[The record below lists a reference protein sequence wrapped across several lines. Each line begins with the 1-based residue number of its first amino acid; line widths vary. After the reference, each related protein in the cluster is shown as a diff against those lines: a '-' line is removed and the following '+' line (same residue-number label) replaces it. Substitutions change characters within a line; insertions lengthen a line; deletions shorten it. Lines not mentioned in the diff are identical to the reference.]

1 MIFTAAGSANHFTC
15 VDDDGAVVVT
25 FVRQQL
31 TDEDNIEQL
40 GEALFSLLEKDA
52 QLRIILDLSQLDYV
66 TSSVLGK
73 FITLHRRL
81 RRQGG
86 ALALCGLQPNVRETL
101 RASRLLDY
109 FQTADSVEA
118 ARALLLV

>member
-1 MIFTAAGSANHFTC
+1 VTIVPSGSATHFTC
-15 VDDDGAVVVT
+15 VEAAGAVVVT
-25 FVRQQL
+25 FVRPQL
-31 TDEDNIEQL
+31 TDEDNIEQM

-52 QLRIILDLSQLDYV
+52 RTRIILDLSPLDYV

-81 RRQGG
+81 HRQGG
-86 ALALCGLQPNVRETL
+86 TLVLCGLQPNVRETL

-109 FQTADSVEA
+109 FLTADTREA
-118 ARALLLV
+118 AHAVLTV

>member
-1 MIFTAAGSANHFTC
+1 MVAAYGSTNHFTC
-15 VDDDGAVVVT
+15 IEDAGAVVVT

-40 GEALFSLLEKDA
+40 GEALFALLEKDA
-52 QLRIILDLSQLDYV
+52 QSRIILDLSHLDFV

-86 ALALCGLQPNVRETL
+86 AMALCRLQPNVRETL

-109 FQTADSVEA
+109 FQTAETVEA
-118 ARALLLV
+118 ARDVLTG

>member
-1 MIFTAAGSANHFTC
+1 VIFAASASTHHFTC
-15 VDDDGAVVVT
+15 EERGGAVIVT
-25 FVRQQL
+25 FLRQQL

-40 GEALFSLLEKDA
+40 GEALFALLDKDA
-52 QLRIILDLSQLDYV
+52 RSRIILDLSQLDYV

-81 RRQGG
+81 HRQGG
-86 ALALCGLQPNVRETL
+86 ALVLSAMQPNVREAL
-101 RASRLLDY
+101 RASRLLEY

-118 ARALLLV
+118 AQAALGV

>member
-1 MIFTAAGSANHFTC
+1 
-15 VDDDGAVVVT
+15 VT
-25 FVRQQL
+25 FVHSQL

-40 GEALFSLLEKDA
+40 GEALFALLEKGSR
-52 QLRIILDLSQLDYV
+52 LRIILDLSQLDYV

-81 RRQGG
+81 HRQGG
-86 ALALCGLQPNVRETL
+86 ALALCCMQPNVRETL

-109 FQTADSVEA
+109 FQTAETVDA
-118 ARALLLV
+118 ARGLLTI

>member
-1 MIFTAAGSANHFTC
+1 MASTGSANQFTC
-15 VDDDGAVVVT
+15 VEDEGAVVVT
-25 FVRQQL
+25 FVRPQL

-40 GEALFSLLEKDA
+40 GQALFALLDKDS
-52 QLRIILDLSQLDYV
+52 QRRIILDLSPLDYV

-81 RRQGG
+81 HRQGG
-86 ALALCGLQPNVRETL
+86 ALVLCGLQPNVRETL

-109 FQTADSVEA
+109 FQTTDTVEA
-118 ARALLLV
+118 AHVVLTA

>member
-1 MIFTAAGSANHFTC
+1 MIFAASGIANHFTC
-15 VDDDGAVVVT
+15 VEDEGAAVVT
-25 FVRQQL
+25 FLRQQL

-86 ALALCGLQPNVRETL
+86 MLVLCAMQPNVRETL

-109 FQTADSVEA
+109 FQTADTVDA
-118 ARALLLV
+118 ARAALTE